1 MKTLKVYEHKAI
13 RLKRKSRSRII
24 QTGLT
29 FALAFG
35 VGAYIGSTTPW
46 AEAETVTTD
55 TAVIHIVA
63 EGETVWDIARPVAD
77 QNGQD
82 IREVIYEILVNN
94 NLGPDPT
101 LKPGQRLIIRQD
113 F

>member
-63 EGETVWDIARPVAD
+63 EGV
-77 QNGQD
+77 
-82 IREVIYEILVNN
+82 YCS
-94 NLGPDPT
+94 
-101 LKPGQRLIIRQD
+101 
-113 F
+113 